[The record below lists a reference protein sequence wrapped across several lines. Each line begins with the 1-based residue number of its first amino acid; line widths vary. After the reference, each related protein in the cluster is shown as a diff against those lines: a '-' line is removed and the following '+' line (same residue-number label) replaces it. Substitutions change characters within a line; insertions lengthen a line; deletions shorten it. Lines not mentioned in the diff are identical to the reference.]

1 MTAAIRLDHRVRFV
15 WLLAA
20 LVVAFAFLLV
30 KITDLQV
37 INPERYREVGIEQRT
52 FVQAIAADRGTI
64 YDRNG
69 VELAMSRPARSVF
82 VDPTMI
88 DDPRGSAAQLAD
100 ALGMDPGEIEK
111 RMTTEGRFAYVA
123 RKVPAELADRVEA
136 LGLPGVGLVEE
147 PERFHPAGDMARSIL
162 GTTDVDNVGISGL
175 EALYGDQLT
184 GTPGKVVFERSP
196 AGRTIALGEHH
207 QVPAVKG
214 RDLVLTL
221 DRSLQYET
229 ERVLAEQISAN
240 KARSAIAIVS
250 RPETGEILAMANM
263 VADPETGDVVPGTN
277 NAALTTVYE
286 PGSVMKMVT
295 VSAAIE
301 AGLVS
306 PDTMVQV
313 PPTLKVGD
321 ATFQDAEPHGTV
333 TWSVADV
340 LAHSSNIGTI
350 KIAQQLGKDRLHR
363 ALLAYGFGQPTSLG
377 FPNEQSGRVPDP
389 SDPDQWWA
397 TSIGTVPIGQGVSV
411 TPLQMLLAYNTI
423 ANRGV
428 YVPPSLVRSTIDADG
443 NEHPLP
449 VEEGHRVLSQPVAD
463 MMNVMLRR
471 VVADGTGK
479 LAQVHGYTPAG
490 KTGTSRKPQP
500 GGGYR
505 DSNGVTQYQSTFVGF
520 VPAERPA
527 LSIIV
532 IIDEPR
538 AGGYTGGVVAAPA
551 WSKIASFALRE
562 LSIAPPATD
571 APAGGTP
578 VGERSGLTPEGKVR
592 GPTADLPVASPAGR
606 EVAVGAPR

>member
-1 MTAAIRLDHRVRFV
+1 MTVAVSRPDHRVRLL

-20 LVVAFAFLLV
+20 LLAGFALLV
-30 KITDLQV
+30 SKLFDLQV
-37 INPERYREVGIEQRT
+37 VNPERYREVGIEQRT
-52 FVQAIAADRGTI
+52 FAQTLAAERGTI
-64 YDRNG
+64 YDRDG
-69 VELAMSRPARSVF
+69 VELVMSRPARSVF
-82 VDPTMI
+82 VDPALVE
-88 DDPRGSAAQLAD
+88 DPKAEAAQLAD
-100 ALGMDPGEIEK
+100 VLGMDPAGIEAL
-111 RMTTEGRFAYVA
+111 MTRQGRFAYVA
-123 RKVPAELADRVEA
+123 RKVPAEVADRVSA
-136 LGLPGVGLVEE
+136 LALPGVGLLEE
-147 PERFHPAGDMARSIL
+147 PERFYPAGDLARSIL
-162 GTTDVDNVGISGL
+162 GMTDIDNVGISGL
-175 EALYGDQLT
+175 EALYGDELT
-184 GTPGKVVFERSP
+184 GTPGKLVFERSP
-196 AGRTIALGEHH
+196 AGRTIAVGEHH

-229 ERVLAEQISAN
+229 ERILAEQVAAN
-240 KARSAIAIVS
+240 KAKGAIAIVT

-263 VADPETGDVVPGTN
+263 VADPETGRVVPGTN

-295 VSAAIE
+295 ISAAIE

-306 PDTMVQV
+306 PDTMIQV
-313 PPTLKVGD
+313 PPSLKVAD
-321 ATFQDAEPHGTV
+321 ATFQDAEPHGHV

-340 LAHSSNIGTI
+340 FAHSSNIGTI
-350 KIAQQLGKDRLHR
+350 KIAQQLGKERLHR
-363 ALLAYGFGQPTSLG
+363 SLLAFGFGRSTSLG

-389 SDPDQWWA
+389 GDPDQWWA

-423 ANRGV
+423 ANRGT
-428 YVPPSLVRSTIDADG
+428 YVAPRLVHSTIDADG
-443 NEHPLP
+443 TEHTFPFD
-449 VEEGHRVLSQPVAD
+449 EGRRVLSQDVAD
-463 MMNVMLRR
+463 TMNIMLRQ
-471 VVADGTGK
+471 VVTAGTGK

-500 GGGYR
+500 GGGYL
-505 DSNGVTQYQSTFVGF
+505 DENGVMQYQSTFVGF

-532 IIDEPR
+532 LIDEPR
-538 AGGYTGGVVAAPA
+538 AGGYTGGMVAAPA

-578 VGERSGLTPEGKVR
+578 VEGRSVRTPEGKVR
-592 GPTADLPVASPAGR
+592 GPTADRPVAS
-606 EVAVGAPR
+606 AVGTG

>member
-1 MTAAIRLDHRVRFV
+1 MTVAIHRAGHRVRLL
-15 WLLAA
+15 WLLAVLLAAFA
-20 LVVAFAFLLV
+20 LVLS
-30 KITDLQV
+30 KIVDLQV
-37 INPERYREVGIEQRT
+37 LNPQRYREVGIEQRT
-52 FVQAIAADRGTI
+52 FVQTLAAERGTI

-69 VELAMSRPARSVF
+69 IELVMSRPAKSVF
-82 VDPTMI
+82 VDPALI
-88 DDPRGSAAQLAD
+88 EDPKAEAAQLAD
-100 ALGMDPGEIEK
+100 VLGMDPAAIEAL
-111 RMTTEGRFAYVA
+111 MTREGRFAYVA
-123 RKVPAELADRVEA
+123 RKVPADVADRVAA
-136 LGLPGVGLVEE
+136 LALPGVALLEE
-147 PERFHPAGDMARSIL
+147 TERFHPAGDMARSIL

-184 GTPGKVVFERSP
+184 GTPGKLVLERNP
-196 AGRTIALGEHH
+196 AGRTIAVGEHH

-229 ERVLAEQISAN
+229 ERILAEQIAAT
-240 KARSAIAIVS
+240 KARGAVAIVT

-263 VADPETGDVVPGTN
+263 VTDPASGRVVPGTN

-295 VSAAIE
+295 IAAAIE

-306 PDTMVQV
+306 PDTMIQV
-313 PPTLKVGD
+313 PPTLKVAD
-321 ATFQDAEPHGTV
+321 ATFQDAEPHGQV

-350 KIAQQLGKDRLHR
+350 KIAQQLGKERLHR
-363 ALLAYGFGQPTSLG
+363 ALLAFGFGRPTTLG

-389 SDPDQWWA
+389 SDPNQWWA

-411 TPLQMLLAYNTI
+411 TPLQMLLAYNAI

-428 YVPPSLVRSTIDADG
+428 YVPPRLVHATIDADG
-443 NEHPLP
+443 TEHPFP
-449 VEEGHRVLSQPVAD
+449 FEEGRRVLSQDVAD
-463 MMNVMLRR
+463 TMNLMLRQ
-471 VVADGTGK
+471 VVAAGTGK

-500 GGGYR
+500 RGGYV
-505 DSNGVTQYQSTFVGF
+505 DENGVVQYQSTFVGF
-520 VPAERPA
+520 VPAQRPA

-532 IIDEPR
+532 VIDEPR
-538 AGGYTGGVVAAPA
+538 AGGYTGGMVAAPA

-571 APAGGTP
+571 APAGGVP
-578 VGERSGLTPEGKVR
+578 VEQPAVRTSAGKLR
-592 GPTADLPVASPAGR
+592 GPTADQPVASPPGT
-606 EVAVGAPR
+606 G